1 MPITPG
7 ENVGPYCVIEQLGSG
22 GMATVFKAYHPALD
36 RYVAIKILH
45 PAFKADP
52 QFFERFQREA
62 RIVAKLEHPHIIPVY
77 DFNEHHGEPYLV
89 MRFVE
94 GETLKPEMSGDPL
107 PLADIL
113 RLFRP
118 ICAALS
124 YAHQQGVLHR
134 DIKPSNIMVTMEGH
148 IFLTDFGLARMVQ
161 AGESTLSQDMMIGT
175 PQYIS
180 PEQAQGISNL
190 DGRTDIYSLGVV
202 LFEMFTGRV
211 PFSADTPFATIH
223 DHIYTPLPLPSTI
236 NPAIDPAVERL
247 LLKALAKNPNDRFAT
262 ADELLTA
269 LELTLN
275 SPTASSIPAKPGR
288 PGQPAARQKDKMPWW
303 VWAGGVALF
312 LFLFVGIV
320 GGIRLWQRAQQAK
333 QTGVVQPASSVPLG
347 ATGEPQTLPPPT
359 SEPAAAAPAKPTVP
373 VAPNPQASDLA
384 QQAAAAVSQQ
394 QMGRAI
400 ELYRQA
406 VAADPHYLPAYFGL
420 SNALRQQGDRAGS
433 LATLE
438 EAAAQNPQE
447 VDAWL
452 RLGEAQLADD
462 QAEAALKAFEQAARL
477 APDSAGALAHQA
489 IALLALNQIDAAKP
503 VLDTA
508 LSLDPLNPETHLAQ
522 AMYLFK
528 TGDRRGARRELQL
541 LVQSGRAPLFVIER
555 ARQMLTGLNN

>member
-1 MPITPG
+1 MSITPG
-7 ENVGPYCVIEQLGSG
+7 ENVGPYRVIEQLGSG

-94 GETLKPEMSGDPL
+94 GETLKPEMSGDPV
-107 PLADIL
+107 PPADIL

-236 NPAIDPAVERL
+236 NPAINPAVERL

-269 LELTLN
+269 LEMTLN
-275 SPTASSIPAKPGR
+275 PPAAASTPAKPVR
-288 PGQPAARQKDKMPWW
+288 AAQPAASQKGKVPWW
-303 VWAGGVALF
+303 IWAGGVALF
-312 LFLFVGIV
+312 LLVFVGIV
-320 GGIRLWQRAQQAK
+320 GVTRLWQRAQQAR
-333 QTGVVQPASSVPLG
+333 QTETAQAASSIPLA
-347 ATGEPQTLPPPT
+347 ATGAPQSPALPT
-359 SEPAAAAPAKPTVP
+359 SEPTAAATSEPTVP
-373 VAPNPQASDLA
+373 VVSNPPASELA
-384 QQAAAAVSQQ
+384 RQAAAAASQQ
-394 QMGRAI
+394 QMDRAI

-406 VAADPHYLPAYFGL
+406 TAADPHYLPAYFGL

-433 LATLE
+433 LAVLE

-462 QAEAALKAFEQAARL
+462 QAEAALKAFEQAVSL
-477 APDSAGALAHQA
+477 APDSAGALARQA
-489 IALLALNQIDAAKP
+489 LALLALDQVDAAKP

-508 LSLDPLNPETHLAQ
+508 MGLDPLNPETHLAQ

-541 LVQSGRAPLFVIER
+541 LIQSGRAPVFVIER
-555 ARQMLTGLNN
+555 ARQMLAGLNN

>member
-1 MPITPG
+1 MSITPG
-7 ENVGPYCVIEQLGSG
+7 ENVGQYRVIEQLGSG

-94 GETLKPEMSGDPL
+94 GETLKPEMSGKPL
-107 PLADIL
+107 PAADIL
-113 RLFRP
+113 RLLRP
-118 ICAALS
+118 ICSALS

-134 DIKPSNIMVTMEGH
+134 DIKPSNIMVTTDGH

-180 PEQAQGISNL
+180 PEQAQGISQL

-223 DHIYTPLPLPSTI
+223 DHIYTPLPLPSAI
-236 NPAIDPAVERL
+236 NPAIDPAAERL
-247 LLKALAKNPNDRFAT
+247 LLKALAKDPNDRFAT

-269 LELTLN
+269 LEKTLN
-275 SPTASSIPAKPGR
+275 PPKTPSSTAR
-288 PGQPAARQKDKMPWW
+288 VVPAADRKDKLPWW
-303 VWAGGVALF
+303 VWVGGLALF
-312 LFLFVGIV
+312 LVIFVGII
-320 GGIRLWQRAQQAK
+320 GGARLWQRAQRANQAAA
-333 QTGVVQPASSVPLG
+333 TPATSTVLL
-347 ATGEPQTLPPPT
+347 ALPT
-359 SEPAAAAPAKPTVP
+359 TEPAVAVTPKPSASDSQAA
-373 VAPNPQASDLA
+373 DLA
-384 QQAAAAVSQQ
+384 QQAAAAMSQQ
-394 QMGRAI
+394 QADRAI

-406 VAADPHYLPAYFGL
+406 VAADPHYLPAHFGL
-420 SNALRQQGDRAGS
+420 SNALRQQGDQAGS
-433 LATLE
+433 IAALE
-438 EAAAQNPQE
+438 DAAAQNPQE
-447 VDAWL
+447 ADAWL
-452 RLGEAQLADD
+452 RLGEAHLAND
-462 QAEAALKAFEQAARL
+462 QAEAALKAFEQATSL
-477 APDSAGALAHQA
+477 APDSAGAFARQA
-489 IALLALNQIDAAKP
+489 IALLALNQVDAAKTAI
-503 VLDTA
+503 DTA
-508 LSLDPLNPETHLAQ
+508 LTLDKLNPETHLAQ

-555 ARQMLTGLNN
+555 AKQMLAGLNN